1 MLLVL
6 VPILVA
12 AVFAASGLL
21 KSADGAETV
30 SFLRRLPLP
39 GWLKTKI
46 FAALIPPGELILAA
60 ALLLAGGGWFF
71 AVCVA
76 TLAVALCYLAIVLW
90 AWRAPE
96 EIACNCFG
104 SFSRA
109 PVSARTVVR
118 NGVLVMAAVVLVV
131 MGARGYPGVPAQVLS
146 MRADD
151 VAWLLLVLGLVATLG
166 WTWLRRHGSTAP
178 SAAGLPATAERAN
191 SAARSWVPVLD
202 PPSSLE
208 EARAR
213 TEGMRV
219 PPIELVSREGDIVY
233 LDKLKKGEDRLVFF
247 IQAGCDACAAVMPLI
262 PIWEAGLRGRIELIA
277 VSRSPRAEFVTAH
290 PEIAHLTCY
299 GGLSAAEKLSV
310 MVSPSLVLLGHEG
323 VVLAGPIAGPDAIAT
338 FMAGLIRAVL
348 APPDTHRRPA
358 HQSYI
363 YATSEGKT

>member
-131 MGARGYPGVPAQVLS
+131 MGARGYP
-146 MRADD
+146 
-151 VAWLLLVLGLVATLG
+151 
-166 WTWLRRHGSTAP
+166 
-178 SAAGLPATAERAN
+178 GLPATAERAN